1 MAAVPLID
9 LSMSDIDV
17 AAALLDAYGSVGFAG
32 LVNHG
37 VDQTLLASIFEAS
50 ARFHELPEDHKRKIE
65 LDEHHR
71 GYIPLGTSTDSAS
84 EYEDVIAPNA
94 SESFMMLGDSSGG
107 FLAGPN
113 QWPKLDGF
121 RDAVEAYHQAAEALA
136 RRLIRCFARAL
147 DDRQGEMESMFEA
160 PTTWLRLLRYPPQP
174 ASEFGSAPHRD
185 YGAITL
191 LAQQDVPGLDVLG
204 PDGTWLELEADPA
217 VLVLNTGEVMH
228 RWSNGRLLRTPHRVI
243 NRSGRERFSIP
254 FFFDPDVRASIE
266 PLACCVSP
274 SDPPRFEAIG
284 FEAFIQ
290 NELTAGYRRHQ
301 KSSTMQES

>member
-1 MAAVPLID
+1 MATVPLID
-9 LSMSDIDV
+9 LSMSDTDV

-37 VDQTLLASIFEAS
+37 VAQTLLDSIFEAS
-50 ARFHELPEDHKRKIE
+50 ARFHDLPEDDKRKIE

-84 EYEDVIAPNA
+84 EYEEVTSPNA
-94 SESFMMLGDSSGG
+94 SESFMMLGDRSGG

-113 QWPKLDGF
+113 QWPELDGF
-121 RDAVEAYHQAAEALA
+121 RDVVEAYHQAAESLA
-136 RRLIRCFARAL
+136 RRLIRCFALAL
-147 DDRQGEMESMFEA
+147 DDRRGDMESMFEA
-160 PTTWLRLLRYPPQP
+160 PTTWLRLLRYPAQP
-174 ASEFGSAPHRD
+174 SSEFGSAPHRD
-185 YGAITL
+185 YGAITI

-228 RWSNGRLLRTPHRVI
+228 RWSNGHLLRTPHRVI

-266 PLACCVSP
+266 PLACCVSA
-274 SDPPRFEAIG
+274 SDPARFEAVG
-284 FEAFIQ
+284 FEAFVHD
-290 NELTAGYRRHQ
+290 ELSAGYRRHQ
-301 KSSTMQES
+301 EAQ